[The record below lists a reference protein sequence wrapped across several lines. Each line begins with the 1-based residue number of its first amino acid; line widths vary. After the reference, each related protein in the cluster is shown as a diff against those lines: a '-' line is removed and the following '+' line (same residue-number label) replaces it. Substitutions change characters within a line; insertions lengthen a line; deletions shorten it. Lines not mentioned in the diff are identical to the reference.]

1 MVFGHLK
8 EASGFLRIL
17 SNMEDVVIKAK
28 KVTKKFFLQED
39 KTFKEFLPNFLQGK
53 SWAKIM
59 TALDNISFDI
69 NVGETVG
76 IIGKNGA
83 GKSTL
88 LKLIAGVTVPT
99 SGEIVVKQRVAP
111 LIEVGAGFHQ
121 ELTGYENIFLNGAIL
136 GMHKK
141 QIEAVVDSIIDFSE
155 IKEFIHVPVK
165 KYSLGMYM
173 RLGFAVAIHVNA
185 PILLIDEV
193 LAVGDAAFQKK
204 CLDYLK
210 KVKSDKNRTIV
221 FVSHSE
227 ESVRSFCD
235 RVILLSKGK
244 LLEDGPPEVVFK
256 TYHKILD

>member
-1 MVFGHLK
+1 MDK
-8 EASGFLRIL
+8 EI
-17 SNMEDVVIKAK
+17 VIKSK
-28 KVTKKFFLQED
+28 NVTKKFYLQED
-39 KTFKEFLPNFLQGK
+39 KTFKEFLPNFLLGK
-53 SWAKIM
+53 SWAKQM

-69 NVGETVG
+69 NTGETVG

-99 SGEIVVKQRVAP
+99 SGEIIVKQRVAP

-121 ELTGYENIFLNGAIL
+121 ELTGFENIFLNGAIL

-141 QIEAVVDSIIDFSE
+141 QIEAVVDNIIDFSE

-193 LAVGDAAFQKK
+193 LAVGDASFQKK
-204 CLDYLK
+204 CLNYLK
-210 KVKSDKNRTIV
+210 KVKADKDKTIV

-227 ESVRSFCD
+227 ESVKSFCE
-235 RVILLSKGK
+235 RVILLDHGK
-244 LLEDGPPEVVFK
+244 IIEDGKPEAAFK
-256 TYHKILD
+256 TYHQIS

>member
-1 MVFGHLK
+1 
-8 EASGFLRIL
+8 
-17 SNMEDVVIKAK
+17 MEEIVIKAK
-28 KVTKKFFLQED
+28 KVTKKFFLQEE
-39 KTFKEFLPNFLQGK
+39 KTFKEFLPNFLIGK
-53 SWAKIM
+53 SWAKKM

-69 NVGETVG
+69 RVGETVG

-99 SGEIVVKQRVAP
+99 TGEIIVRERVAP

-121 ELTGYENIFLNGAIL
+121 ELTGLENIFLNSAIL

-141 QIEAVVDSIIDFSE
+141 QIEEVVESIIDFSE
-155 IKEFIHVPVK
+155 IREFINIPVK

-210 KVKSDKNRTIV
+210 KVQADKNRTIV

-227 ESVRSFCD
+227 ESVKSFCD
-235 RVILLSKGK
+235 RVILLDHGK
-244 LLEDGPPEVVFK
+244 IIEDGKPETVFK
-256 TYHKILD
+256 TYQKILA